1 MDQVRFLHNQAEQCR
16 RAAGDLADGAARRGL
31 EQLARHYD
39 REARRL
45 NLNVVPMASPPAT

>member
-1 MDQVRFLHNQAEQCR
+1 MDQVRFLHHQASECR
-16 RAAGDLADGAARRGL
+16 RAASDLADGAARRGL

-45 NLNVVPMASPPAT
+45 NLNLAPMPPPSPS

>member
-1 MDQVRFLHNQAEQCR
+1 MDQVRFLHHQAEQCR

-45 NLNVVPMASPPAT
+45 NLEVALVPSPPAT